1 MSSKTVKAQRTEFTV
16 NNEQYRMDKYKSG
29 TILMFKL
36 INGIY
41 DFVSAKVV
49 IRLKLNELDPENYN
63 MEQTKKY
70 NTRFLGRKLNSLL
83 Q

>member
-63 MEQTKKY
+63 MEQTK
-70 NTRFLGRKLNSLL
+70 NIIHDF
-83 Q
+83 